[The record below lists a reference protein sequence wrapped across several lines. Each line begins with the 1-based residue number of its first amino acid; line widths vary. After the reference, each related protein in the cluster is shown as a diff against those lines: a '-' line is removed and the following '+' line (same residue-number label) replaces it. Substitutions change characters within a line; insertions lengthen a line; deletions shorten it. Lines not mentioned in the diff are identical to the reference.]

1 MTSLGNWVNLASMH
15 SPTRSN
21 EGPDDEYLTVAEVAA
36 ILKVS
41 SKRVRNLMSCGVF
54 CPGQH
59 FFRRR
64 GIRPRFLRSR
74 VEAWLRDDR
83 RVSEETIPMVRG
95 TASRIVRRSDE
106 VV

>member
-1 MTSLGNWVNLASMH
+1 MSRPLH
-15 SPTRSN
+15 STA
-21 EGPDDEYLTVAEVAA
+21 EPDDEYLTVAEVAA

-74 VEAWLRDDR
+74 VVAWLRDKSG
-83 RVSEETIPMVRG
+83 VSKETIPMVRG
-95 TASRIVRRSDE
+95 TANGILRRSDK

>member
-1 MTSLGNWVNLASMH
+1 MQLPAH
-15 SPTRSN
+15 
-21 EGPDDEYLTVAEVAA
+21 PDDEYLTVAEVAA

-74 VEAWLRDDR
+74 VEAWLRDGS

-95 TASRIVRRSDE
+95 DGQSNRS
-106 VV
+106 

>member
-1 MTSLGNWVNLASMH
+1 MQSAVH
-15 SPTRSN
+15 SKG
-21 EGPDDEYLTVAEVAA
+21 GPDDEYLTVAEVAA
-36 ILKVS
+36 MLKVS

-74 VEAWLRDDR
+74 VEAWLRDGCRD
-83 RVSEETIPMVRG
+83 SEETIPMVRG

>member
-1 MTSLGNWVNLASMH
+1 MQSTAH
-15 SPTRSN
+15 SK
-21 EGPDDEYLTVAEVAA
+21 EGPDDEYLTVVEVAA

-41 SKRVRNLMSCGVF
+41 SKRVRNLMSCGTF

-64 GIRPRFLRSR
+64 GIGPRFLRSR
-74 VEAWLRDDR
+74 LEAWLRDGS
-83 RVSEETIPMVRG
+83 RVQEETIPMVRG